1 MKKRI
6 RILTLALAF
15 SLMTSQ
21 AAQAA
26 LISPLSVGQTGG
38 PGVTENQQSSNGQ
51 TGGQTGNASGFPGNQ
66 QVALEGPGYN
76 GGTSSQQGTSGVTN
90 GQPAAGTGTQTGTG
104 TGTQTGMNAGMG
116 AGIQPGTGTGTQTGT
131 NIGMGAG
138 VQTGTGVQ
146 EPGMSAGGG
155 TQIGTGTGTQTAA
168 VQKPEISAEA
178 GVLYDATHNVF
189 LFEKNADEKLYP
201 ASITKLMTALLVME
215 HGNLNDTVTFSKAA
229 TTNLESGAVTLSLTE
244 GDKVSVKD
252 CMYGL
257 LLKSANEVANGLAE
271 YVSGSVSAFADL
283 MNQKAAALGCT
294 NTHFVNPNGLNDP
307 DHYSTCRDMAK
318 IAKAAF
324 ENPTIREIS
333 STLSYTFPA
342 TKKAAARTI
351 TPGHKMLY
359 PTDSRYYSGILGG
372 KTGYTSLAG
381 NTLVTCVEQN
391 GVRLIAVVMKASG
404 THYTDTKAMLD
415 YGYALAAAGQLNGQA
430 GSQVSGQT
438 GAQTSA
444 AQTGWIEDGSVW
456 RYRQADGSYL
466 ASGLYEIGGV
476 VYGFNDSGVMVT
488 GWQKF
493 GGEWRYFKSS
503 GAMAVSC
510 WQQDAG
516 KWFYLGT
523 DGKIVKNALIDNQYY
538 VGADGVWVQ

>member
-26 LISPLSVGQTGG
+26 LISPLSVGQIGG
-38 PGVTENQQSSNGQ
+38 PGVTENQQSSDAQ

-66 QVALEGPGYN
+66 QIALEGPGYN

>member
-26 LISPLSVGQTGG
+26 LISPLSVGQIGG
-38 PGVTENQQSSNGQ
+38 PGVTENQQSSNAQ

-66 QVALEGPGYN
+66 QIALEGPGYN
-76 GGTSSQQGTSGVTN
+76 GGRSSQQGTAGVTN
-90 GQPAAGTGTQTGTG
+90 GQPAAGTGTQIGTG

-415 YGYALAAAGQLNGQA
+415 YGYALAAAGQLNGQT
-430 GSQVSGQT
+430 GSQASGQT

>member
-38 PGVTENQQSSNGQ
+38 LGVTENQQPSNAQ

-90 GQPAAGTGTQTGTG
+90 GQPAAGTGTQIGTG

-138 VQTGTGVQ
+138 VQ
-146 EPGMSAGGG
+146 
-155 TQIGTGTGTQTAA
+155 TGTGTQTAA

>member
-1 MKKRI
+1 M
-6 RILTLALAF
+6 
-15 SLMTSQ
+15 
-21 AAQAA
+21 
-26 LISPLSVGQTGG
+26 
-38 PGVTENQQSSNGQ
+38 
-51 TGGQTGNASGFPGNQ
+51 
-66 QVALEGPGYN
+66 
-76 GGTSSQQGTSGVTN
+76 
-90 GQPAAGTGTQTGTG
+90 
-104 TGTQTGMNAGMG
+104 
-116 AGIQPGTGTGTQTGT
+116 
-131 NIGMGAG
+131 
-138 VQTGTGVQ
+138 
-146 EPGMSAGGG
+146 
-155 TQIGTGTGTQTAA
+155 
-168 VQKPEISAEA
+168 
-178 GVLYDATHNVF
+178 
-189 LFEKNADEKLYP
+189 FEKNADEKLYP

-456 RYRQADGSYL
+456 RYRLADGSYL

-476 VYGFNDSGVMVT
+476 VYGFNDSG
-488 GWQKF
+488 GH
-493 GGEWRYFKSS
+493 GNR
-503 GAMAVSC
+503 MAEVRRRV
-510 WQQDAG
+510 AV
-516 KWFYLGT
+516 F
-523 DGKIVKNALIDNQYY
+523 
-538 VGADGVWVQ
+538 

>member
-38 PGVTENQQSSNGQ
+38 PEVTENQQSSNVQ

-90 GQPAAGTGTQTGTG
+90 GQSAAGTGTQTGTG

-116 AGIQPGTGTGTQTGT
+116 AGIQP
-131 NIGMGAG
+131 
-138 VQTGTGVQ
+138 
-146 EPGMSAGGG
+146 
-155 TQIGTGTGTQTAA
+155 GTGTGTQTAA

-438 GAQTSA
+438 GTQTSA

>member
-26 LISPLSVGQTGG
+26 LISPLSVGQIGG
-38 PGVTENQQSSNGQ
+38 PGVTENQQSSNAQ

-66 QVALEGPGYN
+66 QIALEGPGYN

-90 GQPAAGTGTQTGTG
+90 GQPAAGTGTQIGTG

-116 AGIQPGTGTGTQTGT
+116 AGIQTGTGTQTGT

-138 VQTGTGVQ
+138 VQTGTGAQ

-155 TQIGTGTGTQTAA
+155 TQIGTGTQTAA

-307 DHYSTCRDMAK
+307 NHYSTCRDMAK

-391 GVRLIAVVMKASG
+391 GVRLIAVVMKANG

-438 GAQTSA
+438 GTQTSA

-456 RYRQADGSYL
+456 RYRLADGSYL

>member
-26 LISPLSVGQTGG
+26 LISPLSVGQIGG
-38 PGVTENQQSSNGQ
+38 PGVTENQQSSDAQ

-116 AGIQPGTGTGTQTGT
+116 AGIHPGTGTGTQTGT

-138 VQTGTGVQ
+138 VQ
-146 EPGMSAGGG
+146 
-155 TQIGTGTGTQTAA
+155 TGTGTQTAA

-415 YGYALAAAGQLNGQA
+415 YGYALAAAGQLNGQT
-430 GSQVSGQT
+430 GSQASGQT

-456 RYRQADGSYL
+456 RYRHADGSYL

>member
-38 PGVTENQQSSNGQ
+38 PEVTENQQSSNGQ

-90 GQPAAGTGTQTGTG
+90 GQPAAGTGTQIGTG

-438 GAQTSA
+438 GTQTSA

>member
-38 PGVTENQQSSNGQ
+38 PGVTENQQSSN
-51 TGGQTGNASGFPGNQ
+51 A
-66 QVALEGPGYN
+66 
-76 GGTSSQQGTSGVTN
+76 
-90 GQPAAGTGTQTGTG
+90 
-104 TGTQTGMNAGMG
+104 QTGMNAGMG
-116 AGIQPGTGTGTQTGT
+116 AGIQP
-131 NIGMGAG
+131 
-138 VQTGTGVQ
+138 
-146 EPGMSAGGG
+146 
-155 TQIGTGTGTQTAA
+155 GTGTGTQTAA

-438 GAQTSA
+438 G
-444 AQTGWIEDGSVW
+444 WIEDGSVW

>member
-38 PGVTENQQSSNGQ
+38 PGDTENQQSSNVQ

-90 GQPAAGTGTQTGTG
+90 GQPAAGTGTQIGIG

>member
-38 PGVTENQQSSNGQ
+38 PEVTENQQSSNGQ

-90 GQPAAGTGTQTGTG
+90 GQPAAGTGTQIGTG

-116 AGIQPGTGTGTQTGT
+116 AGIQTGTGTQTGT

-138 VQTGTGVQ
+138 VQTGTGAQ
-146 EPGMSAGGG
+146 EPGMSVGGG
-155 TQIGTGTGTQTAA
+155 TQIGTGTQTAA

-257 LLKSANEVANGLAE
+257 LMKSANEVANGLAE

-438 GAQTSA
+438 GTQTSA

>member
-26 LISPLSVGQTGG
+26 LISPLSVGQTGE
-38 PGVTENQQSSNGQ
+38 PGVTENQQPSNAQ

-438 GAQTSA
+438 GTQTSA